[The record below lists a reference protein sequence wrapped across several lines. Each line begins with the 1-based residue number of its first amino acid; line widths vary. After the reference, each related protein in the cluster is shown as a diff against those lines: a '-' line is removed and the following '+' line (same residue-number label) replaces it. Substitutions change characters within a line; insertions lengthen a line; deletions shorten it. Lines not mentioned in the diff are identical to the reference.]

1 MALGVSDYAAILV
14 FISSTGRP
22 SVLSRGPWAEK
33 VLGGI
38 SYFLRFVFVFKMFP
52 SLGAKKI
59 LLAGHLAVLE
69 PTCPFSGPNL
79 APKTEEKS
87 MVLGVQEPTYVARA
101 ENVKIG
107 TTLKRKPCFCFPGA
121 SEKPSKI
128 DEKLILRAFYVAI
141 FFQHPKNRSLSSP
154 EALLDNLLTKT
165 QNFDPKNSPQKLFHS
180 GGGGLLRALQD
191 AT

>member
-1 MALGVSDYAAILV
+1 M
-14 FISSTGRP
+14 FKSSTGRP

-33 VLGGI
+33 VLGSLGVGRI
-38 SYFLRFVFVFKMFP
+38 DLLVFKIVPF
-52 SLGAKKI
+52 LGPQKI

-79 APKTEEKS
+79 APKTEGKS

-107 TTLKRKPCFCFPGA
+107 TTLERKPCFCLPGA

-128 DEKLILRAFYVAI
+128 DEKSILRAFYVEV

-154 EALLDNLLTKT
+154 EALLDNFLTK
-165 QNFDPKNSPQKLFHS
+165 K
-180 GGGGLLRALQD
+180 
-191 AT
+191 